1 MFKNYFWGIGLI
13 GLSLQAQVST
23 MQLDVNF
30 NTSEMNTKILLSPTL
45 TQADLLNSD
54 NLEFST
60 FRFIQAWQEL
70 GSVDAE
76 QRFKPA
82 TTLLAARKNS
92 LVDDLIPIG
101 LILTEF
107 DIIKNTA
114 FTNQKVYVEN
124 QTLKQHP
131 SASDIFETKQ
141 LFASAPLNEKHKGL
155 KTSFIINRDFV
166 INTTNL
172 ELTQIQIDFGDGN
185 GFRSVRTGDMINIQY
200 PNAGL
205 KNIQIKAILSN
216 AAEMTSTSSINISL
230 NRNEQNQGNT
240 NRNTSEIL
248 PIIASNIVDLSAY
261 GETTNEAGQ
270 GEYEIFFDTVDG
282 VLDKPIIVV
291 DGFDP
296 GDTRD
301 IPGIYNLLNYQDPIN
316 GAQNLADLVRAEGF
330 DIIILNAPQYV
341 SNAVPI
347 DGGGD
352 YMERNAMVLVELIQT
367 INAQK
372 VGSEELVIIGPS
384 MGGLISRYALNFM
397 ENNGLNHETRLWM
410 SFDSPHL
417 GANVPIGFQH
427 QFNFLAFGLDLGGI
441 VGNQNVVALQPLV
454 EDLLKSSAARQ
465 LLVDHFESHLASGS
479 AVNFDPTLLNPDPH
493 PFRTIFQNNINALTT
508 TGYPENTRNVTIIN
522 GSGIGNP
529 YFAQGNAGPT
539 VTNGYTVI
547 NNSFNVALL
556 TNLNLLVRLTPAATV
571 NQQVSGVSLVS
582 FFNTIVSSSAN
593 SQSFNF
599 TDGVDAAPGGLFDLS
614 GLTGSIEL
622 TGIAADFVNALTID
636 KFNFIPSVS
645 ALAMTVTN
653 NEIDWFHNI
662 DLGTPSGRAVLN
674 ETPFVN
680 WFLPDDNEPHVQLTE
695 ANVIFALEEIMPSTL
710 SVNPE
715 LANGFKLNKNPVSTA
730 LEFTSTNTLE
740 NNHLIVT
747 DITGKQVFEISNVS
761 ISNETSIPVN
771 LNNGLYILSIK
782 NPDGFNY
789 INKFIINK

>member
-1 MFKNYFWGIGLI
+1 MFKNYFWGICLL
-13 GLSLQAQVST
+13 GLSLQAQVSI

-70 GSVDAE
+70 GSVDFE
-76 QRFKPA
+76 RRFKPA
-82 TTLLAARKNS
+82 ATLLDARKNS
-92 LVDDLIPIG
+92 LVDALIPIG
-101 LILTEF
+101 IILTEF
-107 DIIKNTA
+107 DIIKSTA
-114 FTNQKVYVEN
+114 LTNQEVYIEN
-124 QTLKQHP
+124 QTLKRSP
-131 SASDIFETKQ
+131 SASNIFETRQ

-155 KTSFIINRDFV
+155 QTSFIINRDFV
-166 INTTNL
+166 INTTNA
-172 ELTQIQIDFGDGN
+172 ELTEIQIDFGDGN
-185 GFRSVRTGDMINIQY
+185 GFRMVGIGDIVNIHYQ
-200 PNAGL
+200 NAGL
-205 KNIQIKAILSN
+205 KTLQIKATLNNS
-216 AAEMTSTSSINISL
+216 AEMISSSSIKISL
-230 NRNEQNQGNT
+230 NRDEQNLRNT
-240 NRNTSEIL
+240 SRNTSEIL
-248 PIIASNIVDLSAY
+248 PITASNIVDLSAY
-261 GETTNEAGQ
+261 GETSNEPGQ

-301 IPGIYNLLNYQDPIN
+301 IPGIYNLLNYQDPVN

-330 DIIILNAPQYV
+330 DVIILNAPQYV
-341 SNAVPI
+341 SNSIPI

-352 YMERNAMVLVELIQT
+352 YMERNAMVLVELIET

-397 ENNGLNHETRLWM
+397 ENNGLAHETRLWM

-427 QFNFLAFGLDLGGI
+427 QFNFLAFGLNLGG
-441 VGNQNVVALQPLV
+441 VLGNQNVVALQPLV

-465 LLVDHFESHLASGS
+465 LLVDHFESHLADGS
-479 AVNFDPTLLNPDPH
+479 AVNFNPALLNPDPH
-493 PFRTIFQNNINALTT
+493 PFRAIFQNNINALTA
-508 TGYPENTRNVTIIN
+508 TGFPENTRNVTIIN

-529 YFAQGNAGPT
+529 YFALGNSGPT
-539 VTNGYTVI
+539 VTNGYSVI
-547 NNSFNVALL
+547 NTSINVAIL
-556 TNLNLLVRLTPAATV
+556 TNINLLVSLTPAATV
-571 NQQVSGVSLVS
+571 NQQVSGVSIVS

-593 SQSFNF
+593 SQSFSF

-614 GLTGSIEL
+614 GLTGAIEL
-622 TGIAADFVNALTID
+622 TGIAADFVNSLAID
-636 KFNFIPSVS
+636 KFNFIPAVS

-662 DLGTPSGRAVLN
+662 DLGTPSGRAVLD
-674 ETPFVN
+674 ETPFDN

-695 ANVIFALEEIMPSTL
+695 ANVIFALEEIIPSTL
-710 SVNPE
+710 SVNTE
-715 LANGFKLNKNPVSTA
+715 LANGFKLNNNPVSTV
-730 LEFTSTNTLE
+730 LKFTSNNTLE
-740 NNHLIVT
+740 NNQLIVT
-747 DITGKQVFEISNVS
+747 DITGKQVFEINNIS
-761 ISNETSIPVN
+761 ISNETSIPID
-771 LNNGLYILSIK
+771 LNNGLYILSIQ

-789 INKFIINK
+789 INKIIINK